1 MILYTTGLFAL
12 GFLFFMKKRLI
23 LNGPFDKVL
32 PALFT
37 LKVLCGFL
45 FLYVYSEIYG
55 QGELGGDAGVF
66 FNESKKLNDL
76 FFHSPLNYLKSLV
89 GIQNETISSFTN
101 TMPHWSSGKQAI
113 LNENRNLIRVHSIIH
128 FFSFNQPII
137 HVFVSSFVSV
147 FSTIYIFR
155 AIESYTK
162 VKSVVILLI
171 VSLAPS
177 FLFWSSG
184 ILKEP
189 FALLGFSLLLYSLFN
204 IDFSIK
210 KITLLII
217 GSCLLIGFKLYLF
230 FAFIPLILFIG
241 IYRFLPRKKLLGSLV
256 ILLLIPIVFS
266 SFFPVAR
273 QKLIHRIGM
282 KQYDFTN
289 LAKGGIFV
297 AGGKYMYYFEPNQYH
312 SLRFTNF
319 KNDSLWPI
327 DGSKTGE
334 YIQITKQ
341 TDVSVVNY
349 GGLTPPSIDCLSPG
363 ETYHIIYF
371 AEESEGYI
379 SLPLI
384 RDSFWQLIKNI
395 PQAISNTL
403 FRPFFGD
410 EGSSLKYPAI
420 LETILLFSLLIIAFI
435 KKRKLSENET
445 KIIFSLLIFTFSLA
459 IIIGLTTPVLGAIV
473 RYRIPVYTAISLIA
487 LIIIKPFK
495 IVSNE

>member
-1 MILYTTGLFAL
+1 MHRFYIQ
-12 GFLFFMKKRLI
+12 KKAAW
-23 LNGPFDKVL
+23 NP
-32 PALFT
+32 
-37 LKVLCGFL
+37 
-45 FLYVYSEIYG
+45 
-55 QGELGGDAGVF
+55 GVF

-217 GSCLLIGFKLYLF
+217 GIISE
-230 FAFIPLILFIG
+230 
-241 IYRFLPRKKLLGSLV
+241 
-256 ILLLIPIVFS
+256 
-266 SFFPVAR
+266 
-273 QKLIHRIGM
+273 
-282 KQYDFTN
+282 FTISAIN
-289 LAKGGIFV
+289 KSTV
-297 AGGKYMYYFEPNQYH
+297 FEP
-312 SLRFTNF
+312 
-319 KNDSLWPI
+319 
-327 DGSKTGE
+327 
-334 YIQITKQ
+334 
-341 TDVSVVNY
+341 
-349 GGLTPPSIDCLSPG
+349 
-363 ETYHIIYF
+363 
-371 AEESEGYI
+371 I
-379 SLPLI
+379 SM
-384 RDSFWQLIKNI
+384 
-395 PQAISNTL
+395 
-403 FRPFFGD
+403 
-410 EGSSLKYPAI
+410 EAI
-420 LETILLFSLLIIAFI
+420 L
-435 KKRKLSENET
+435 
-445 KIIFSLLIFTFSLA
+445 IIFFHL
-459 IIIGLTTPVLGAIV
+459 
-473 RYRIPVYTAISLIA
+473 
-487 LIIIKPFK
+487 
-495 IVSNE
+495 